1 MKPHRKTLATKTNDE
16 RRVPAWRSGI
26 NASYE
31 PKNNNAENEQPASS
45 RSESVSLNRNP
56 RSRPY
61 SVSPK
66 SKKKAQMSNRV
77 SGNGMSRYA
86 YIPSKCVDVLSSDSE
101 SEGTLNKGKIKRSR
115 VKRKAKCSVQNKR
128 RTRPLSRTG
137 GSCIRSSFDTTRDN
151 SETEQ
156 NDNTDTDYHS
166 DRGRRKNREL
176 SDLTPDSDV
185 NLRSVSTEKD
195 TKRSRNSAYA
205 NGTVIIQ
212 DTRKESKFQSSVA
225 QRRPTSVG
233 HSLSIE
239 GEEPSTSKGYSHG
252 IETGKKLEEVG
263 KTTRKTLKNNMQRK
277 SRSLSPVPSRS
288 KEGITKE
295 VRHENIHKILND

>member
-1 MKPHRKTLATKTNDE
+1 MKPHRKTLPTKTNDE

-26 NASYE
+26 NDTYE
-31 PKNNNAENEQPASS
+31 PKHANAENEQTASS
-45 RSESVSLNRNP
+45 KSESVSLNRNS

-66 SKKKAQMSNRV
+66 LKKKAQMPNRV
-77 SGNGMSRYA
+77 SGNGISRYA
-86 YIPSKCVDVLSSDSE
+86 NIPSKRVDVMSSDSE
-101 SEGTLNKGKIKRSR
+101 SDGTLNKGKTKRSR
-115 VKRKAKCSVQNKR
+115 VKRKAKSSVQNKR
-128 RTRPLSRTG
+128 RSRPRSRIG
-137 GSCIRSSFDTTRDN
+137 GSRIRSSFDTTRDN
-151 SETEQ
+151 PEFSEIEQ
-156 NDNTDTDYHS
+156 NDNTDTDYNS
-166 DRGRRKNREL
+166 DRGRRKDREL

-195 TKRSRNSAYA
+195 TKRGRHFAYA
-205 NGTVIIQ
+205 NGTVISQ
-212 DTRKESKFQSSVA
+212 DTRKESKFQSSFA

-252 IETGKKLEEVG
+252 LEHGKKLEELG
-263 KTTRKTLKNNMQRK
+263 KTTRKTLNNNIHRK

-288 KEGITKE
+288 KEGTTKE
-295 VRHENIHKILND
+295 VMT